1 MCECMIKVP
10 LTVYSACCCM
20 CSGQNFRL
28 GIFLARLLLA
38 KSVCQTEY
46 CVFCQYL
53 NQTVIVA
60 IIWVGLLLGI
70 VEFSGAGGIWRLGLG
85 NWDWSTGE
93 SG

>member
-1 MCECMIKVP
+1 MIKVP

-60 IIWVGLLLGI
+60 IFG
-70 VEFSGAGGIWRLGLG
+70 
-85 NWDWSTGE
+85 
-93 SG
+93 